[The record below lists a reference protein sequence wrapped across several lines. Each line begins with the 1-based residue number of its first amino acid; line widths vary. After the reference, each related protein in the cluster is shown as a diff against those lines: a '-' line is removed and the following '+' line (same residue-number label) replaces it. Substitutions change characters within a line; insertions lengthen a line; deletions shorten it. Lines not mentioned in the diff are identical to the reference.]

1 MKHLF
6 TLLAFMM
13 LGCMVQAQNSYVFS
27 DKDGNVI
34 ENGATIERTE
44 VEDDGFGSIMI
55 KSGLYVKNNNAPEGY
70 QVAVEANITRIDN
83 GAVQLCFPTNC
94 HNATAVGPVVP
105 NGKEEKTTL
114 AQGAVKDIVSEWLP
128 TTYGE
133 CIVEYIA
140 KSYTSIFVK
149 DEYKVTIHYKYAQS
163 AGIEQTKSSQTAGV
177 SACYD
182 LLGRQM
188 TAAQRG
194 VTIVRM
200 SDGSVH
206 KVYR

>member
-44 VEDDGFGSIMI
+44 VEDDGFGSILI
-55 KSGLYVKNNNAPEGY
+55 KSGLYVKNNNAPENY
-70 QVAVEANITRIDN
+70 QVAVVANITRLDN
-83 GAVQLCFPTNC
+83 GDVQLCFPTNC
-94 HNATAVGPVVP
+94 HNYSEVGTYGGDTKGTV
-105 NGKEEKTTL
+105 
-114 AQGAVKDIVSEWLP
+114 AQGAVKDIQSEWLP
-128 TTYGE
+128 TAYGE
-133 CIVEYIA
+133 CIVEYTA
-140 KSYTSIFVK
+140 QNYQGSAFPKDKYT
-149 DEYKVTIHYKYAQS
+149 VTIHYKYAQS
-163 AGIEQTKSSQTAGV
+163 AGIEQTKNSQTAGV

-182 LLGRQM
+182 LLGRQT

-200 SDGSVH
+200 NDGSVR
-206 KVYR
+206 KIYR